1 MTPAPASSQEV
12 ALTRRTAVRL
22 GRAIR
27 NFATSEVGGR
37 AAALAGVLLTLL
49 LAINGLNV
57 VNSYVGRYEPV
68 ALLHREALMGARL
81 RRHVGALVGNLK
93 RIIAVNRPIP

>member
-1 MTPAPASSQEV
+1 MTPDQASPQEI
-12 ALTRRTAVRL
+12 ALSRQTAVRL

-27 NFATSEVGGR
+27 NFASSEVGGR

-57 VNSYVGRYEPV
+57 VNSYVGRYFMTAVEQRNGP
-68 ALLHREALMGARL
+68 EFARQATA
-81 RRHVGALVGNLK
+81 RGPTPR
-93 RIIAVNRPIP
+93 